1 MSRNSLNASVPDL
14 FPEGTKKEI
23 VFTPYH
29 QIQTPCTKEIGMKL
43 YRLMNHFMIQVLL
56 NDNSMLTTEED
67 YGVNKQTEKDDRTL
81 ENAKSVQMKLIF
93 LQSSSI
99 GKLS

>member
-1 MSRNSLNASVPDL
+1 
-14 FPEGTKKEI
+14 
-23 VFTPYH
+23 
-29 QIQTPCTKEIGMKL
+29 
-43 YRLMNHFMIQVLL
+43 MIQVLL

-99 GKLS
+99 GKLSWSYSYKFTDKYTYLQYIFDIQT